1 MMNNPLA
8 LIIEDEDDLA
18 TIFSIALKTAKFEPE
33 IINDGQVAMQRL
45 TEVVP
50 SVVVLDLHIPNV
62 PGKKILDYIAE
73 TPKFSETHVI
83 IATAD
88 ARLGD
93 TLRDNATLV
102 LLKPVSPGQLRL
114 LAKRLHP
121 NENVD

>member
-1 MMNNPLA
+1 MTNPLA

-18 TIFSIALKTAKFEPE
+18 TIFSIALQTAKFEPE
-33 IINDGQVAMQRL
+33 IIYDGQAALARLAEVA
-45 TEVVP
+45 P
-50 SVVVLDLHIPNV
+50 AIVVLDLHIPGV
-62 PGKKILDYIAE
+62 SGQKILDYILTEPQFAQ
-73 TPKFSETHVI
+73 THVI

-93 TLRDNATLV
+93 TLRDKATLV

-121 NENVD
+121 SENADN

>member
-1 MMNNPLA
+1 MNHPLA

-33 IINDGQVAMQRL
+33 IITDGQAAMQRL
-45 TEVVP
+45 AEVVP
-50 SVVVLDLHIPNV
+50 AIVVLDLHIPHV
-62 PGKKILDYIAE
+62 PGKQILDYITE
-73 TPKFSETHVI
+73 TPLFAETHVI

-88 ARLGD
+88 ARLAD
-93 TLRDNATLV
+93 TLRDRATLV

-121 NENVD
+121 DEIAD